1 MEWKAE
7 PPFLCVYLGNTNVR
21 LGLLATSA
29 GNKYSWRRRLRLPD
43 IWVFVIFRRL
53 ERKYILKWMGFFCF
67 LSPRLLFD
75 LESLSAQLRRRA
87 CEPVVDSSVYEHLI
101 LDTSVVKCVCVR
113 LRECVRVCVYADA
126 TRRHEMEIK
135 QHRQGSCLALGTSGC
150 VFLETITFLSSVKTC
165 AGN

>member
-53 ERKYILKWMGFFCF
+53 ERKYILKWMFFFCF

-101 LDTSVVKCVCVR
+101 LDTSVVKCVCVCVCVSVCVCVCMQTR
-113 LRECVRVCVYADA
+113 QEGMRWKLNSTVRVHASRWA
-126 TRRHEMEIK
+126 R
-135 QHRQGSCLALGTSGC
+135 LAAFFWRL
-150 VFLETITFLSSVKTC
+150 
-165 AGN
+165 